1 MIKITHNFR
10 VERIPTCGR
19 YCDLPNQCWN
29 PSYLDRAALIGYLL
43 CPTNTWWEKKPN
55 ANTIFFYSINVM
67 KVCWLFQSHI
77 SILPSL
83 KLCVYS
89 SPKMKYFNSINALFS
104 VKRKLHLTSAIYLW
118 MIQWENTNRFEQV
131 TIFFMKSFSIFMD
144 KF

>member
-1 MIKITHNFR
+1 MWQVLWPAQPMLESFILRPCSINW
-10 VERIPTCGR
+10 IPTV
-19 YCDLPNQCWN
+19 
-29 PSYLDRAALIGYLL
+29 SYQYLMG
-43 CPTNTWWEKKPN
+43 KKPN

-67 KVCWLFQSHI
+67 KVCWLFQFHI

-83 KLCVYS
+83 KLSVYS

-104 VKRKLHLTSAIYLW
+104 VKRKLYLTSAIYLW